1 MKIQKKFRIVLV
13 MTLALF
19 IASCGSKQN
28 QADQTDTTE
37 STDSTKVDSVDTV
50 VAEQYDLEAIAK
62 AIEGCESL
70 DKFWG
75 GVARVT
81 MKDERFYIDLQG
93 RRVEKPKEEIDP
105 MELTCDYEDGKFG
118 YKDHEGNVVIPHKF
132 HYAHEFSDGM
142 AIVVN
147 EVGEVGY
154 INTKGELAIPYQ
166 YGTMAESDGNDF
178 HEGLCAVLVNDEH
191 EWFSYIDKTGKQA
204 FQGVFSYAG
213 DFSEGLAAV
222 RTPGNSEESINSHSG
237 YIDPSCGNKTTNS
250 AASDTDSTVINEV
263 PDTLNT
269 VEAVVKQVNA
279 VYAYWNEL
287 RGHYDEN
294 KPWIDD
300 LFGSKEWQR
309 VSNEVAAIDR
319 ECECGGFFDFG
330 EEGPLN
336 PWVYD
341 CYEGTVSAD
350 SIQVKMQPD
359 GTAEVR
365 FLVKDAV
372 TIKGVPMRWLMQ
384 VEDGQWK
391 VANIFFENDDDFDIL
406 MNMRAYADNQ

>member
-1 MKIQKKFRIVLV
+1 MKKIIMMIFALV
-13 MTLALF
+13 
-19 IASCGSKQN
+19 
-28 QADQTDTTE
+28 
-37 STDSTKVDSVDTV
+37 
-50 VAEQYDLEAIAK
+50 AI
-62 AIEGCESL
+62 
-70 DKFWG
+70 
-75 GVARVT
+75 T
-81 MKDERFYIDLQG
+81 
-93 RRVEKPKEEIDP
+93 
-105 MELTCDYEDGKFG
+105 
-118 YKDHEGNVVIPHKF
+118 
-132 HYAHEFSDGM
+132 
-142 AIVVN
+142 
-147 EVGEVGY
+147 
-154 INTKGELAIPYQ
+154 
-166 YGTMAESDGNDF
+166 
-178 HEGLCAVLVNDEH
+178 
-191 EWFSYIDKTGKQA
+191 
-204 FQGVFSYAG
+204 
-213 DFSEGLAAV
+213 
-222 RTPGNSEESINSHSG
+222 
-237 YIDPSCGNKTTNS
+237 SCGNKTNS
-250 AASDTDSTVINEV
+250 AASDADSTAINEV
-263 PDTLNT
+263 PDTQNT

-309 VSNEVAAIDR
+309 ISNEVAAIDR

-372 TIKGVPMRWLMQ
+372 TIKGVPMRWLML

-391 VANIFFENDDDFDIL
+391 VANIFFEKDDNFDIL
-406 MNMRAYADNQ
+406 MNMRAYADDAANKHEIKEETPANNINLSDYAE